1 MRRFGARRAWLRCLA
16 LTVTAGVSSL
26 GLPGAVAV
34 ADTSSY
40 AFDAGAREVPAATGT
55 ADAVPLRPG
64 TTYRS
69 SYTGPGKAYY
79 RFELDG
85 ASNAYLPVT
94 AVPRPGASLAIGDGI
109 RVAVQD
115 ADGVNCSSESVTVG
129 AARSARPI
137 TAWGAR
143 EILVGKGLCQEAG
156 TYYVVVER
164 TDGRGTS
171 DLPWELELAPVS
183 EPSLGR
189 PVPTAVPEVWNSAT
203 PAPVTGEAVRRA
215 GGTGFTRATA
225 VEQGVWRDDI
235 RPGETLFYKVPL
247 DWGQQLYAEAELGN
261 AEKDTGFV
269 APALEMTLYNPVR
282 SKVAETGVGY
292 GGTQKSTSL
301 SPLPPVRYVNRY
313 APAAPEKSLRFAGF
327 YYLEVHLAAAVGER
341 FGDGPYGLL
350 LRVRVG
356 GTAQPGPGYAGQS
369 VPRGFFDVGSGD
381 EAAGPEGVGG
391 TGDGGGGAAM
401 RAVAF
406 GGIGTGS
413 ALLVGLGV
421 WTVTARRRASAQI
434 RASAQNPTA

>member
-1 MRRFGARRAWLRCLA
+1 M
-16 LTVTAGVSSL
+16 TAGVSSAA
-26 GLPGAVAV
+26 LPGTVAV
-34 ADTSSY
+34 ADTSPY
-40 AFDAGAREVPAATGT
+40 AFAADAREAPAATGT
-55 ADAVPLRPG
+55 ADAVPLEPG

-69 SYTGPGKAYY
+69 SYTSPGKAYY
-79 RFELDG
+79 RLELDG
-85 ASNAYLPVT
+85 ASTAYVPVT
-94 AVPRPGASLAIGDGI
+94 AVPRTGAPLAIGDGI
-109 RVAVQD
+109 RVSVQD
-115 ADGVNCSSESVTVG
+115 ADGVNCSSDSVTVG
-129 AARSARPI
+129 PARSARPI

-143 EILVGKGLCQEAG
+143 EILVGKGLCQDAG

-164 TDGRGTS
+164 TDGRGTP
-171 DLPWELELAPVS
+171 DLPWDLELAPVS
-183 EPSLGR
+183 EPPLGG
-189 PVPTAVPEVWNSAT
+189 PGPTGVPEAWNSAT

-215 GGTGFTRATA
+215 GGAGFTRATA

-235 RPGETLFYKVPL
+235 TPGETLFYKVPL

-313 APAAPEKSLRFAGF
+313 APAVPEKSLRFAGF
-327 YYLEVHLAAAVGER
+327 YYLEVHLAAAVAER

-369 VPRGFFDVGSGD
+369 VPRGFFDVGS
-381 EAAGPEGVGG
+381 EASEAVGADG
-391 TGDGGGGAAM
+391 NGDGGGGVGM

-406 GGIGTGS
+406 GGIGMGS
-413 ALLVGLGV
+413 ALLVVLGV